1 MRNLDEL
8 DIVFQKLETLE
19 DQKREAEIAKLRSKI
34 TKSYV
39 INTVLA
45 ALMYIALLCAIQ
57 VAAQHPEKIRIFN
70 MPSDAEVVL

>member
-19 DQKREAEIAKLRSKI
+19 DQKRGAEIAKLRSKI

-45 ALMYIALLCAIQ
+45 ALMYIAL
-57 VAAQHPEKIRIFN
+57 KK
-70 MPSDAEVVL
+70 SK

>member
-45 ALMYIALLCAIQ
+45 ALMYIALSLI
-57 VAAQHPEKIRIFN
+57 HISEPTRH
-70 MPSDAEVVL
+70 

>member
-45 ALMYIALLCAIQ
+45 ALMYIAL
-57 VAAQHPEKIRIFN
+57 VKNDFRDKITTIYFFLSAVFIAG
-70 MPSDAEVVL
+70 MIA

>member
-19 DQKREAEIAKLRSKI
+19 DQKREVEIAKKKKKI

-39 INTVLA
+39 INTVLV
-45 ALMYIALLCAIQ
+45 ALMYIAL
-57 VAAQHPEKIRIFN
+57 KK
-70 MPSDAEVVL
+70 SK

>member
-45 ALMYIALLCAIQ
+45 ALIASN
-57 VAAQHPEKIRIFN
+57 RIFYWTYN
-70 MPSDAEVVL
+70 LCLIVLLT

>member
-1 MRNLDEL
+1 MEKERGGDRGKVWVLIWIGKMRNLDEL

-45 ALMYIALLCAIQ
+45 ALMYIAL
-57 VAAQHPEKIRIFN
+57 KK
-70 MPSDAEVVL
+70 SK

>member
-1 MRNLDEL
+1 MRNLDES

-45 ALMYIALLCAIQ
+45 ALMYIAL
-57 VAAQHPEKIRIFN
+57 KK
-70 MPSDAEVVL
+70 SK

>member
-45 ALMYIALLCAIQ
+45 ALMYIALKKSWIKKQLYCIQ
-57 VAAQHPEKIRIFN
+57 TKQKAR
-70 MPSDAEVVL
+70 

>member
-8 DIVFQKLETLE
+8 DIVFQKLET
-19 DQKREAEIAKLRSKI
+19 QKREAEIAKLRSKI

-45 ALMYIALLCAIQ
+45 ALMYIAL
-57 VAAQHPEKIRIFN
+57 KK
-70 MPSDAEVVL
+70 SK

>member
-19 DQKREAEIAKLRSKI
+19 DQKREVEIAKLRSKI

-39 INTVLA
+39 LTQCLS
-45 ALMYIALLCAIQ
+45 
-57 VAAQHPEKIRIFN
+57 R
-70 MPSDAEVVL
+70 